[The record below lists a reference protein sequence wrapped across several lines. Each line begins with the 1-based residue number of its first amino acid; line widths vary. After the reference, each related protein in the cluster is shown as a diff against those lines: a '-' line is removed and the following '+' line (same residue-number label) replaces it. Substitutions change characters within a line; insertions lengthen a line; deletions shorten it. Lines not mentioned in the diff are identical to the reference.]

1 MSLTQA
7 QINHLAK
14 LTSLEASS
22 ELEISSVLDSFDSLS
37 ITDTTMVDQIS
48 RSGQSSLTLRDD
60 IVVDSQLADGLL
72 ACSNQKKA
80 AHQIVLGGIMI
91 GE

>member
-7 QINHLAK
+7 QIHHLAK
-14 LTSLEASS
+14 LTSLNPDEN
-22 ELEISSVLDSFDSLS
+22 LEISSVLDSFESLS
-37 ITDTTMVDQIS
+37 ITDTMQIKNIS
-48 RSGQSSLTLRDD
+48 RSWQDSLILREDVVQYAD
-60 IVVDSQLADGLL
+60 IADQLL
-72 ACSNQKKA
+72 ACSIQKKA

>member
-14 LTSLEASS
+14 LTSLHPGAD
-22 ELEISSVLDSFDSLS
+22 LEISSVLDSFASLAK
-37 ITDTTMVDQIS
+37 TDTAGINTIS
-48 RSGQSSLTLRDD
+48 RSGKDSLVLRDD
-60 IVVDSQLADGLL
+60 AVLDSNISDELL
-72 ACSNQKKA
+72 ACSMQKKA
-80 AHQIVLGGIMI
+80 AHQIVLGGIMV

>member
-14 LTSLEASS
+14 LTSLNSS
-22 ELEISSVLDSFDSLS
+22 NELEISSVLDSFDSLS
-37 ITDTTMVDQIS
+37 ITDTTGIQDIS
-48 RSGQSSLTLRDD
+48 RSWQSRLQPREDV
-60 IVVDSQLADGLL
+60 VVDSGLADQLL
-72 ACSNQKKA
+72 ACSQQKKA